1 MFRFK
6 SALKFAAP
14 LALLLATTALSLTS
28 TSVRADYY
36 DDHGW
41 HDYGS
46 NEDGSATLWYNSDTG
61 QWAVTI
67 GANVYIDDAVCAA
80 MVEKLGYGHSNPN
93 PDDPNNGKG
102 TEKPSA
108 DAIKKFLADA
118 AAVLHNSPINSKVGG
133 IIEQNG
139 GGKAPHWNPGDGDD
153 KGPGDLPSSKD
164 KKDAAAELK
173 AKIQAQLE
181 KAAKQAALGK
191 QGMFDEGA
199 GESWGGF
206 NVHSKKNDPSA
217 SNGDPD
223 NGDHSPDKP
232 DVPKGEDLGQK
243 PELVNPNPEMMPGAG
258 GKIGGKGKSRNTV
271 SVEDPNLKNGG
282 KGKLN
287 GFVAVKK
294 VATDKSGKSDS
305 SWTDDVKPAKRTVM
319 SPSLLDGAT
328 GLGSSG
334 PSGIGT
340 PQGMGH
346 GTRLR

>member
-1 MFRFK
+1 MFRFR

-14 LALLLATTALSLTS
+14 LAVLLATTAMTVTLTS

-36 DDHGW
+36 DEHGW

-46 NEDGSATLWYNSDTG
+46 HEDGSAKLWFKEDTG
-61 QWAVTI
+61 SWAVVI
-67 GANVYIDDAVCAA
+67 GMNVYMDDAVCAA
-80 MVEKLGYGHSNPN
+80 IVEKLGYNKGNPN
-93 PDDPNNGKG
+93 PDDPTGGKG
-102 TEKPSA
+102 TEAPSA
-108 DAIKKFLADA
+108 DAIKKLLKDA

-153 KGPGDLPSSKD
+153 NGPSDLPSSKD

-173 AKIQAQLE
+173 AKIAAQLE

-191 QGMFDEGA
+191 QGMYDEGA

-217 SNGDPD
+217 SNGDKD

-243 PELVNPNPEMMPGAG
+243 PELVNPNPEMMPGTG
-258 GKIGGKGKSRNTV
+258 GKSAGKGKSHNTV
-271 SVEDPNLKNGG
+271 SVEDPNLKTGGAGG
-282 KGKLN
+282 KGKSN
-287 GFVAVKK
+287 GFVAVKT
-294 VATDKSGKSDS
+294 VKSGKTGGNK
-305 SWTDDVKPAKRTVM
+305 TDGNGARSNVM
-319 SPSLLDGAT
+319 SQGLLDGAN
-328 GLGSSG
+328 GFGSNG
-334 PSGIGT
+334 PA
-340 PQGMGH
+340 GMGGMGGGH
-346 GTRLR
+346 TTRLR